1 MLTVCIKAEHL
12 KLKRSFIWIAFFLL
26 PLIPA
31 LMGSQNY
38 LNNLGVLSAEWYSLW
53 TQESLFYSNFFF
65 APMIAI
71 YCGYLWRV
79 ENFGHNRNALLT
91 YPVPVRNIFLGKMA
105 AAFSVSILT
114 QVWMFF
120 LFLVTGKAVGL
131 TGLPPAPI
139 FFWMLRGTLA
149 ALAITALQTLL
160 AMVIRSFAL
169 PVGLSAVGSILGLV
183 AVNSEKAFLY
193 PYSLL
198 ILGMNANRDTD
209 MVDSGILFFASS
221 LFYLILFAF
230 LGIWILKKADV
241 KA

>member
-160 AMVIRSFAL
+160 AMVIRS
-169 PVGLSAVGSILGLV
+169 
-183 AVNSEKAFLY
+183 
-193 PYSLL
+193 
-198 ILGMNANRDTD
+198 R
-209 MVDSGILFFASS
+209 
-221 LFYLILFAF
+221 
-230 LGIWILKKADV
+230 
-241 KA
+241 